1 MALFD
6 DPAYRSQMKH
16 SLLEY
21 YKLHQTEWPILPP
34 GPKAPEIITSL
45 WRELNTGMYGKSG
58 INVDV
63 YDVTT
68 LLTHIQD
75 LEKEITR
82 LVCERNF

>member
-1 MALFD
+1 MAITVWD
-6 DPAYRSQMKH
+6 DPTIRQSIIQYSQLYETK
-16 SLLEY
+16 
-21 YKLHQTEWPILPP
+21 WPVHI
-34 GPKAPEIITSL
+34 GPTGPEIITKL

-63 YDVTT
+63 YNLAT